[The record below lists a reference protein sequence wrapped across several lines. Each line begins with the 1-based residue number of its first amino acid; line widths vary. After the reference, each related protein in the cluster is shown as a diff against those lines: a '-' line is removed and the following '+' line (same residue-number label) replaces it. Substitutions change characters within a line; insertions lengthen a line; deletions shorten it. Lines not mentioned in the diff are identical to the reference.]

1 MNYGFRLAESPHG
14 PSMNK
19 SSEGQ
24 GARQTVRGKDHPTR
38 CSSGFRNSG
47 SKGSKSNTMLRMS

>member
-24 GARQTVRGKDHPTR
+24 VRGKDHPTR

>member
-24 GARQTVRGKDHPTR
+24 DARHTVRDKESPD
-38 CSSGFRNSG
+38 
-47 SKGSKSNTMLRMS
+47 KVQLRIQQEW

>member
-24 GARQTVRGKDHPTR
+24 GARHTVGVRNHPTR